1 MPGDWLMGLS
11 TWSSS
16 QNKRFKRREALK
28 LLLAAF
34 LFVAASVAVLEMEF
48 APNNLAQLAAGDIA
62 PQDIIAHTHIS
73 YESAIATEAEKTR
86 AESRV
91 TVSYSRPAPEVA
103 RQQLATADNIL
114 TYLDAV
120 RSDPDPALSA
130 EKRLAW
136 VHQIQPVSFTPEEA
150 EAILKLNDT
159 LWLDAKDEIRSA
171 LEDIMRNEIRDSQLI
186 SMRRRL
192 NLLISSD
199 VPDIEALV
207 IVAIAEDLI
216 QPNTFEDEVRTNE
229 DRKAAR
235 DSVSP
240 VFKTLEQNEVVVRAG
255 ERISTEDIEA
265 LQALGLQNPETTW
278 HNIASTFIWLSI
290 LMILL
295 GYYMLKY
302 HPADL
307 KDNQKLITLGVLMFL
322 FVVAIRATV
331 PGHALLAYALPMTAL
346 TIMIAVLL
354 DPQLALM
361 VTLVMGLI
369 EMYAANTSLEL
380 FSYVI
385 LSGFIVALTIGP
397 MAQLDRLLW
406 AGLYTIIC
414 NVLVIVAFR
423 FFGNDMEI
431 SALLTRV
438 GVGLL
443 NGVLSAGL
451 PLLGFVIVGSA
462 TDMVTYIQLSE
473 LSRPTHPLL
482 LELLRRSP
490 GTYHHSLLISNLA
503 EQAAERVGA
512 NAFLCRI
519 GAYYHDVG
527 KITRPYFFTENFIPG
542 GSNLHASLT
551 PEASAQIIISHVP
564 DGLKLAKKYHLPSVI
579 QAFIAEHHGTDKAGY
594 FYNEALRAAGDDKSQ
609 VDEAMFTYP
618 GPKPQ
623 SKETAILML
632 ADASEATVR
641 SVQPH
646 SSEEIDE
653 IVRRTIA
660 NRMKAGQFDECNL
673 TMRDLEQIRLAFN
686 DVLQGVSHPRIKYP
700 AEIKQVEDTGP
711 LPPLPLAMQNLSA
724 PARKEFENDK

>member
-1 MPGDWLMGLS
+1 MGLS
-11 TWSSS
+11 TWSFS
-16 QNKRFKRREALK
+16 QNKRFKRREGLK
-28 LLLAAF
+28 LLLVVF
-34 LFVAASVAVLEMEF
+34 LFVTASALVLETEF
-48 APNNLAQLAAGDIA
+48 SPSNVAELTAGDIA
-62 PQDIIAHTHIS
+62 PQDIIAHTYIS
-73 YESAIATEAEKTR
+73 YESAIATEAERGR
-86 AESRV
+86 AEGRV
-91 TVSYSRPAPEVA
+91 TVSYSSPAPEVA
-103 RQQLATADNIL
+103 RQQLAIADNIL
-114 TYLDAV
+114 AYLDAV
-120 RSDPDPALSA
+120 RSDPDPYLTPAKKVAWIQQVQPIPFTSENA
-130 EKRLAW
+130 E
-136 VHQIQPVSFTPEEA
+136 V
-150 EAILKLNDT
+150 ILKLNDT

-171 LEDIMRNEIRDSQLI
+171 LEDVMRNEIRDNQLI

-199 VPDIEALV
+199 VPDIEATV
-207 IVAIAEDLI
+207 IMAIAEGLV
-216 QPNTFEDEVRTNE
+216 QPNTFEDELRTNE
-229 DRKAAR
+229 ERQRAR
-235 DSVSP
+235 EAVSP

-255 ERISTEDIEA
+255 ERISVEDIEA
-265 LQALGLQNPETTW
+265 LQAMGLQNPETTW
-278 HNIASTFIWLSI
+278 HNIISTFIWLSI

-295 GYYMLKY
+295 GYYMFKY
-302 HPADL
+302 CPADL
-307 KDNQKLITLGVLMFL
+307 KDNQKLITLSLLMFL

-331 PGHALLAYALPMTAL
+331 PGHELLAYALPMTAL
-346 TIMIAVLL
+346 TIMVAVLF

-369 EMYAANTSLEL
+369 KTYVAGVSLEL
-380 FSYVI
+380 FTYVI

-397 MAQLDRLLW
+397 MAQLNRLLW

-423 FFGNDMEI
+423 FFGNSLDF
-431 SALLTRV
+431 ADLLARV

-462 TDMVTYIQLSE
+462 TDMVTYIQLTE

-564 DGLKLAKKYHLPSVI
+564 DGLKLAKKYHLPAVI
-579 QAFIAEHHGTDKAGY
+579 QSFIAEHHGTDKVGY

-700 AEIKQVEDTGP
+700 AEIRQVEDTGP
-711 LPPLPLAMQNLSA
+711 LPPLPLAMQNLSV
-724 PARKEFENDK
+724 PARKDFENDKQPGG

>member
-1 MPGDWLMGLS
+1 MGLS

-16 QNKRFKRREALK
+16 QNKRFKRREGLK
-28 LLLAAF
+28 LLLVVF
-34 LFVAASVAVLEMEF
+34 LFVTASTLVLETEF
-48 APNNLAQLAAGDIA
+48 SPNNVAQLAAGDIA
-62 PQDIIAHTHIS
+62 PQDIIAHTYIS
-73 YESAIATEAEKTR
+73 YESAIATEAERNR

-91 TVSYSRPAPEVA
+91 SVSYSRPAPEVA
-103 RQQLATADNIL
+103 RQQLAIADNIL
-114 TYLDAV
+114 AYLDAV
-120 RSDPDPALSA
+120 RSDPDPYLTPAQK
-130 EKRLAW
+130 EAW
-136 VHQIQPVSFTPEEA
+136 IQQVQPVSFSPEEA
-150 EAILKLNDT
+150 QTILKLNDT

-171 LEDIMRNEIRDSQLI
+171 LEDIMRNEIRDNQLI

-199 VPDIEALV
+199 VPDIEAMV

-216 QPNTFEDEVRTNE
+216 LPNTFEDEVRTNE
-229 DRKAAR
+229 ERQRAR
-235 DSVSP
+235 EAVLP

-255 ERISTEDIEA
+255 ERLIAEDIEA

-278 HNIASTFIWLSI
+278 HNIFSTFIWLSI
-290 LMILL
+290 LMVLL

-302 HPADL
+302 CPADL
-307 KDNQKLITLGVLMFL
+307 KDNQKLFTLVILMFL
-322 FVVAIRATV
+322 FVVAIRAIV
-331 PGHALLAYALPMTAL
+331 PGHELLAYALPMTAL
-346 TIMIAVLL
+346 TIMVAVLF
-354 DPQLALM
+354 DPRLALI

-369 EMYAANTSLEL
+369 KTYVAGVSLEL
-380 FSYVI
+380 FIYVI

-397 MAQLDRLLW
+397 MAQLNRLLW

-414 NVLVIVAFR
+414 NVLVIVVFR
-423 FFGNDMEI
+423 FFGNSIEFAD
-431 SALLTRV
+431 LLARV

-462 TDMVTYIQLSE
+462 TDMVTYIQLTE

-503 EQAAERVGA
+503 EQAAERIGA

-542 GSNLHASLT
+542 GSDLHASLT

-564 DGLKLAKKYHLPSVI
+564 DGLKLAKKYRLPAVI
-579 QAFIAEHHGTDKAGY
+579 QSFIAEHHGTDKAGY
-594 FYNEALRAAGDDKSQ
+594 FYNEAVRAAGDDKSQ

-660 NRMKAGQFDECNL
+660 NRMKAGQFDECDL

-686 DVLQGVSHPRIKYP
+686 DVLQGVAHPRIKYP
-700 AEIKQVEDTGP
+700 AEIRQVEDTGP
-711 LPPLPLAMQNLSA
+711 LPPLPLAMQNLPA
-724 PARKEFENDK
+724 PARKDFGDNR